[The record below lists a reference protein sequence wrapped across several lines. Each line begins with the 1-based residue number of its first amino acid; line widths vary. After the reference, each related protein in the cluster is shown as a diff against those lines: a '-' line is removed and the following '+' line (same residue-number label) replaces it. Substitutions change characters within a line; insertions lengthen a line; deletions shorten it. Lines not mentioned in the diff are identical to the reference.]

1 MNFTLTASLLIA
13 VVRAVVVPV
22 AHLAQ
27 GDTVPIVTSELSRGA
42 GGCRCAAHVL
52 QLIGI
57 VPAVVVA
64 IADEVVGHAAAV
76 LAGELVLLARLVGAA
91 LLVAAVPAVI
101 TSITPDVRKQV
112 PKDELTLPDRL
123 ITDVLYISGS

>member
-27 GDTVPIVTSELSRGA
+27 GDTVSIVTSELSRGA

-64 IADEVVGHAAAV
+64 IADKVVGHAAAI

>member
-27 GDTVPIVTSELSRGA
+27 GDTVSIVTSELSRGA
-42 GGCRCAAHVL
+42 GGCWCAAHVL
-52 QLIGI
+52 QLIGL
-57 VPAVVVA
+57 VPAVIVA
-64 IADEVVGHAAAV
+64 IADKVVGHAAAV
-76 LAGELVLLARLVGAA
+76 LAGVLVLLARLVGAA

-101 TSITPDVRKQV
+101 ASITPDFRKQAT
-112 PKDELTLPDRL
+112 KGELTLPDRM
-123 ITDVLYISGS
+123 ITDVLCELIF